1 MSEYSQFALSKLQ
14 ALSEQIRKDLNCY
27 RVTTHCYDDS
37 FCISIKKVFDFS
49 NLESLQQTSKSIIEY
64 FNIEN
69 PEVLIN
75 SKREILIVKSDKI
88 EIEIEVQEI

>member
-14 ALSEQIRKDLNCY
+14 ALSEQIIKDLNCY
-27 RVTTHCYDDS
+27 RVSTYCYDNS

-49 NLESLQQTSKSIIEY
+49 NLESLQKISKSIIEY
-64 FNIEN
+64 FNIES

-75 SKREILIVKSDKI
+75 SKKEMLIVKSDKI
-88 EIEIEVQEI
+88 EIEIEVYS